1 MESGL
6 SMTSRAEITT
16 RYARAYV
23 KASKQVRGRILD
35 QVVEVTGWSRDNA
48 RRRLT
53 AAAKRP
59 PGSGRSV
66 VTRPRK
72 PRAAKYSYDALK
84 VLQRVWAASGGQ
96 CGKYLAAS
104 MRLQLDG
111 LQRHDELAFGRDR
124 YSPAVREELLEMS
137 AATID
142 RYLAPAKAKDQISGV
157 STTKPSPLLR
167 NSVKLRKAGDEVEDE
182 PGFFEGDTVAHCG
195 PTLKGEFART
205 LNLTDVHIGWVF
217 TRTVR
222 NNANTHILCA
232 LKAGFHEIPYAITGL
247 DFDNGTEFL
256 NKAVIKW
263 ASEMEIFFTRSRP
276 YKKNDQA
283 TIESKNNHLVRKY
296 GFYYRYDTDEER
308 AVLNRLWRL
317 VNDRLNYLTPTIKPI
332 GYGTSRDGQRRRLY
346 DKPMTP
352 LDRLLAAGVLSPAQ
366 ETELLAYRDS
376 LNPAA
381 IARQITDLQAA
392 LLRLAKDKTEQL
404 YLAAIP
410 SALPDVRAGV
420 RIKNKTAS

>member
-1 MESGL
+1 MGSGL
-6 SMTSRAEITT
+6 SMSSRAEITAKF
-16 RYARAYV
+16 ARAYV
-23 KASKQVRGRILD
+23 KAAKAHKGQILD
-35 QVVEVTGWSRDNA
+35 QVVQVTGWSRDNA

-53 AAAKRP
+53 AAAQPPGAGRQIAKRP
-59 PGSGRSV
+59 RRQRHP
-66 VTRPRK
+66 
-72 PRAAKYSYDALK
+72 KYSYDALK
-84 VLQRVWAASGGQ
+84 VLQKVWAASGGQ
-96 CGKYLAAS
+96 CGRYLAAC
-104 MRLQLDG
+104 MALQLDALEHHG
-111 LQRHDELAFGRDR
+111 ELVDGDDR
-124 YSPAVREELLEMS
+124 YSPEVRAELLAMS
-137 AATID
+137 SATID
-142 RYLAPAKAKDQISGV
+142 RYLRGAKARDQIKGK

-167 NSVKLRKAGDEVEDE
+167 SSIKIRKATDEVEDS

-205 LNLTDVHIGWVF
+205 VNLTDMRIGWVF

-222 NNANTHILCA
+222 NNAHTHILGA
-232 LKAGFHEIPYAITGL
+232 LKTGIDEIPYEVTGL
-247 DFDNGTEFL
+247 DNGTEFL

-263 ASEMEIFFTRSRP
+263 AGQMEIFFTRSRP

-296 GFYYRYDTDEER
+296 AFYYRYDTDDER
-308 AVLNRLWRL
+308 AVLNRLWKL

-332 GYGTSRDGQRRRLY
+332 GYGSSRDGQRRRLY
-346 DKPMTP
+346 DTPKTP
-352 LDRLLAAGVLSPAQ
+352 LDRLLASRVLSPTQ
-366 ETELLAYRDS
+366 ESDLLAYRDS

-381 IARQITDLQAA
+381 IGRQIADLQAN

-410 SALPDVRAGV
+410 TALPDVKAGI

>member
-23 KASKQVRGRILD
+23 KASKKDKGKVLD

-53 AAAKRP
+53 AAAKRA

-66 VTRPRK
+66 ATRPRK

-104 MRLQLDG
+104 MALQLDG

-124 YSPAVREELLEMS
+124 YSPAVRAELLEMS

-142 RYLAPAKAKDQISGV
+142 RYLASAKAKDQISGV

-167 NSVKLRKAGDEVEDE
+167 NSVKVRKAGDEVEDE

-205 LNLTDVHIGWVF
+205 LNLTDVHTGWVF

-222 NNANTHILCA
+222 NNANTHILGA
-232 LKAGFHEIPYAITGL
+232 LKAGVHEIPYEVTGL

-263 ASEMEIFFTRSRP
+263 AGEMEIFFTRSRP

-283 TIESKNNHLVRKY
+283 TIESKNNHLVRRY
-296 GFYYRYDTDEER
+296 GFYYRYDTDTER

-332 GYGTSRDGQRRRLY
+332 GYGCSRDGQRRRLY
-346 DKPMTP
+346 DKPQTP

-366 ETELLAYRDS
+366 ESELLAHRDS

-381 IARQITDLQAA
+381 IGRQIADLQTA
-392 LLRLAKDKTEQL
+392 LLKLAKDKTEQL
-404 YLAAIP
+404 YLAA
-410 SALPDVRAGV
+410 LPDVRSGI
-420 RIKNKTAS
+420 RTNNKTAS